1 MENHNPP
8 LPNSQPI
15 NYSTGIAPEQTTARV
30 FDTLE
35 IAATVL
41 SLIATGL
48 MLWGNR
54 FPRAEFA
61 VGALSVLVWIIAIF
75 IWLAAISH
83 FLLFA
88 LNAPRFLPSPRKLL
102 LRAVT
107 PLLLLATFVAVHLD
121 IPAHI
126 MFSLN
131 RHALTAW
138 AKSTLAPATTAPA
151 APMPQATVG
160 GYTLWHIEPVRT
172 GGIQFYIRGS
182 GFFRTTSGYAYCP
195 NSPPKDTYTDFY
207 TPIGNG
213 WYVRIYDG
221 G

>member
-1 MENHNPP
+1 MKSATANECTQNAIANRQTSADTAHHNVITCSLTREVYQAGEERLPRRRSIPYGLADTITTRDHPMENHNPP

-88 LNAPRFLPSPRKLL
+88 LNAPRFLPSPRKL
-102 LRAVT
+102 
-107 PLLLLATFVAVHLD
+107 
-121 IPAHI
+121 
-126 MFSLN
+126 
-131 RHALTAW
+131 
-138 AKSTLAPATTAPA
+138 
-151 APMPQATVG
+151 
-160 GYTLWHIEPVRT
+160 
-172 GGIQFYIRGS
+172 
-182 GFFRTTSGYAYCP
+182 
-195 NSPPKDTYTDFY
+195 
-207 TPIGNG
+207 
-213 WYVRIYDG
+213 
-221 G
+221 